1 MAYNNRNTQRNR
13 RFNTQP
19 EQSKRTS
26 FLGAF
31 FNPNLGMS
39 LNALRETGRMFV
51 HLIALIFAQADLIDK
66 RHPAVLGKSQESF
79 GLFDIINL
87 AYQRV
92 EWRQE
97 NFAQCAMFVAVVAC
111 IFLCGISIVYAI
123 FAAFFAAK

>member
-19 EQSKRTS
+19 EQTKRTS
-26 FLGAF
+26 ILGAF
-31 FNPNLGMS
+31 FNPNIGMS

-51 HLIALIFAQADLIDK
+51 HLIALIFAQANLIDK